1 MPNDWN
7 DGFIVGV
14 DNHISGES
22 IYASSGT
29 VASNRIAT
37 VDTRG
42 NWIPVDDNSR
52 RLDEIERKLDLLIKM
67 IDLQMSTK
75 DLAVL
80 DELTNSK

>member
-1 MPNDWN
+1 MTNDWN
-7 DGFIVGV
+7 DGFIVGAS
-14 DNHISGES
+14 NHISES

-29 VASNRIAT
+29 IPSNRVAA

-42 NWIPVDDNSR
+42 NWIPIDDNSK

-67 IDLQMSTK
+67 IDLQMSAK